1 MTVKP
6 VTILLVEDNRANV
19 MVFRDLLEAEG
30 YHVDCVNN
38 GEDAVAAATEL
49 EPTLILMDIQLPGMD
64 GLTAT
69 RILRE
74 DKKMR
79 NVPIIALTSYAMP
92 GDREK
97 FLVAGCSGYIK
108 KPIRVKE
115 FRKEIAAVVET
126 LEEPRKL
133 EQETRELEKDHGAGK

>member
-1 MTVKP
+1 MNP
-6 VTILLVEDNRANV
+6 IEILLVEDNRANQ
-19 MVFRDLLEAEG
+19 MVFRDILEAEG
-30 YHVDCVNN
+30 YSVKCVGN

-49 EPTLILMDIQLPGMD
+49 EPSLILMDIQLPGMD

-74 DKKMR
+74 DRKMR

-97 FLVAGCSGYIK
+97 VLVAGCSGYIT

-115 FRKEIAAVVET
+115 FRKEIAAVVES
-126 LEEPRKL
+126 LHEPK
-133 EQETRELEKDHGAGK
+133 ED

>member
-1 MTVKP
+1 MKP
-6 VTILLVEDNRANV
+6 IDILLVEDNRANQ
-19 MVFRDLLEAEG
+19 MVFRDILEMEG
-30 YHVDCVNN
+30 YRVKCVNN
-38 GEDAVAAATEL
+38 GEDAVAAAREL
-49 EPTLILMDIQLPGMD
+49 EPMLILMDIQLPGMD

-74 DKKMR
+74 DRKMR

-97 FLVAGCSGYIK
+97 FLVAGCSGYIT

-115 FRKEIAAVVET
+115 FRKEIRDV
-126 LEEPRKL
+126 LGDLGEPK
-133 EQETRELEKDHGAGK
+133 QP

>member
-1 MTVKP
+1 MNP
-6 VTILLVEDNRANV
+6 IDILLVEDNRANQ

-30 YHVDCVNN
+30 YRVKCVDN

-49 EPTLILMDIQLPGMD
+49 EPSLILMDIQLPGMD

-74 DKKMR
+74 DRKMR

-97 FLVAGCSGYIK
+97 VLVAGCSGYIT

-115 FRKEIAAVVET
+115 FRKEIAAVVES
-126 LEEPRKL
+126 LREPK
-133 EQETRELEKDHGAGK
+133 ED

>member
-1 MTVKP
+1 VKP
-6 VTILLVEDNRANV
+6 IDILLVEDNRANQ
-19 MVFRDLLEAEG
+19 MIFRDILEMEG
-30 YHVDCVNN
+30 YRVKCVNN
-38 GEDAVAAATEL
+38 GEDAVAAAREL

-74 DKKMR
+74 DRKMR

-97 FLVAGCSGYIK
+97 FLVAGCSGYIT

-115 FRKEIAAVVET
+115 FRKEIRDV
-126 LEEPRKL
+126 LGDLDEPK
-133 EQETRELEKDHGAGK
+133 QP

>member
-1 MTVKP
+1 MNP
-6 VTILLVEDNRANV
+6 IDILLVEDNRANQ
-19 MVFRDLLEAEG
+19 MVFRDILEAEG
-30 YHVDCVNN
+30 YRVKCVDN
-38 GEDAVAAATEL
+38 GEDAVTAATEL
-49 EPTLILMDIQLPGMD
+49 EPSLILMDIQLPGMD

-74 DKKMR
+74 DRKMR

-97 FLVAGCSGYIK
+97 VLVAGCSGYIT

-115 FRKEIAAVVET
+115 FRKEIAAVVESIR
-126 LEEPRKL
+126 EPK
-133 EQETRELEKDHGAGK
+133 ED

>member
-1 MTVKP
+1 MSAVN
-6 VTILLVEDNRANV
+6 ILLVEDNRANQ
-19 MVFRDLLEAEG
+19 MIFRDILETEG
-30 YHVDCVNN
+30 YRVKCVSN
-38 GEDAVAAATEL
+38 GEDAVAAASEL

-74 DKKMR
+74 DRKMR
-79 NVPIIALTSYAMP
+79 SVPIIALTSYAMP

-97 FLVAGCSGYIK
+97 FLVAGCSGYIT

-115 FRKEIAAVVET
+115 FRKEIAAV
-126 LEEPRKL
+126 LDARREPKER
-133 EQETRELEKDHGAGK
+133 

>member
-1 MTVKP
+1 MKP
-6 VTILLVEDNRANV
+6 IDILLVEDNRANQ

-30 YHVDCVNN
+30 YRVKCVDN
-38 GEDAVAAATEL
+38 GEDAVVAATEL
-49 EPTLILMDIQLPGMD
+49 EPSLILMDIQLPGMD

-74 DKKMR
+74 DRKMR

-97 FLVAGCSGYIK
+97 VLVAGCSGYIT

-115 FRKEIAAVVET
+115 FRKEIAAVVKA
-126 LEEPRKL
+126 LREPK
-133 EQETRELEKDHGAGK
+133 ED

>member
-1 MTVKP
+1 MNP
-6 VTILLVEDNRANV
+6 IEILLVEDNRANQ
-19 MVFRDLLEAEG
+19 MVFRDILEAEG
-30 YHVDCVNN
+30 YSVKCVGN

-49 EPTLILMDIQLPGMD
+49 QPSLILMDIQLPGMD

-74 DKKMR
+74 DRKMR
-79 NVPIIALTSYAMP
+79 NVPIVALTSYAMP

-97 FLVAGCSGYIK
+97 VLVAGCNGYIT

-115 FRKEIAAVVET
+115 FRKEIAAV
-126 LEEPRKL
+126 LKSLHEPK
-133 EQETRELEKDHGAGK
+133 ED

>member
-1 MTVKP
+1 MSQIS
-6 VTILLVEDNRANV
+6 ILLVEDNRANQ
-19 MVFRDLLEAEG
+19 MIFRDLLEAEG
-30 YHVDCVNN
+30 YQVKCVDN
-38 GEDAVAAATEL
+38 GEDAVAAAAEF
-49 EPTLILMDIQLPGMD
+49 EPELILMDIQLPGMD

-74 DKKMR
+74 DTNMR

-97 FLVAGCSGYIK
+97 FLVAGCTGYIT

-126 LEEPRKL
+126 LHEPK
-133 EQETRELEKDHGAGK
+133 EP

>member
-1 MTVKP
+1 MNP
-6 VTILLVEDNRANV
+6 IEILLVEDNRANQ
-19 MVFRDLLEAEG
+19 MVFRDILEAEG
-30 YHVDCVNN
+30 YSVKCVGN
-38 GEDAVAAATEL
+38 GEDAIAAATEL
-49 EPTLILMDIQLPGMD
+49 EPALILMDIQLPGMD

-74 DKKMR
+74 DRKMR

-97 FLVAGCSGYIK
+97 VLVAGCSGYIT

-115 FRKEIAAVVET
+115 FRKEIAAV
-126 LEEPRKL
+126 LESLHEPK
-133 EQETRELEKDHGAGK
+133 ED